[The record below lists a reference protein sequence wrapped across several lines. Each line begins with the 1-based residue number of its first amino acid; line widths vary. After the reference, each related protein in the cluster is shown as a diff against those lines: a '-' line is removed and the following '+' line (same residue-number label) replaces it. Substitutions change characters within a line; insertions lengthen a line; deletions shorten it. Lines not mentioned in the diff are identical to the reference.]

1 MFSSIRSEVIVGT
14 ALGLLYVLDGDSGFV
29 RRYFPM
35 QFHSIQAAVAVGD
48 LLGDRGLEMV
58 VVDMGGTVAAVS
70 LDGDILWDVHLSGTL
85 PFPAT
90 LGDVDGDGYIDV
102 IVVATTVSKGS
113 HIYALRGDTGS
124 TLKGYPISL
133 PGNADVTSPVV
144 LVDLHLRS
152 ARERFAVRGNL
163 TEELA
168 EKKRARTRR
177 RGGGGGGSLVPVPL
191 IIDEPFPLGMARD
204 SQPAAAT
211 AVDNES
217 SIDQPII
224 DIRQHGLHLILTSF
238 DGAIYIIDGKGEVD
252 GGSGGLGLLGQ
263 LLRPPF
269 ETQKIDIGEHIYSV
283 PLVDD
288 ITGDGYLDLLVGTLN
303 GQLALYES
311 SIPFHPINA
320 WTSFPNHRLNGFT
333 HAEMGVS
340 IPVEEKEKLR
350 QHDIKGTNMLSIS
363 FEIWDT
369 TYWKPSMA
377 KAIQEGQISYK
388 VAVTRGTNRLDPL
401 WSRNFNKPGRY
412 IAEVPISPP
421 ELGLLVV
428 SMVSEHGRYFE
439 DAVHVSIST
448 RFYVW
453 IKYMIALPVVV
464 LTFTLLARLKP

>member
-1 MFSSIRSEVIVGT
+1 MTDNPTSSIRNEVIVGT

-35 QFHSIQAAVAVGD
+35 QVHSIQAAVAVGD

-58 VVDMGGTVAAVS
+58 VVDMGGTVAVVS
-70 LDGDILWDVHLSGTL
+70 LDGDIVWDVHLSGTL

-90 LGDVDGDGYIDV
+90 LGDVDGDGCVDV

-152 ARERFAVRGNL
+152 ARERFAVRNR
-163 TEELA
+163 TEEEEELA
-168 EKKRARTRR
+168 EKKKKKAR
-177 RGGGGGGSLVPVPL
+177 RGASVAVPL
-191 IIDEPFPLGMARD
+191 IIDEPFPLGLVRD
-204 SQPAAAT
+204 SQPAAAAT
-211 AVDNES
+211 AGNES
-217 SIDQPII
+217 SMFQPIR

-238 DGAIYIIDGKGEVD
+238 DGGIYIIDGKGEVE
-252 GGSGGLGLLGQ
+252 GLSGLGFLGQ

-269 ETQKIDIGEHIYSV
+269 ETEKIDIGEHIYSV

-340 IPVEEKEKLR
+340 IPMEEKEKLR
-350 QHDIKGTNMLSIS
+350 QHDIKGSNMLSLS

-369 TYWKPSMA
+369 AYWKPSMA

-439 DAVHVSIST
+439 DAVHVSINT